1 MASNKQS
8 FALGLAQKAGKA
20 MSGDL
25 AVRGALKSGKTKLLI
40 IASDASET
48 TKKELCLLAKEAKVE
63 ILEISTRVELGS
75 AMGKAPRAAVA
86 IMDVNFAKM
95 LKQ

>member
-1 MASNKQS
+1 MASNKHS

-20 MSGDL
+20 MSGDV
-25 AVRGALKSGKTKLLI
+25 AVRGALKSGKTELLI
-40 IASDASET
+40 IAADASEA
-48 TKKELCLLAKEAKVE
+48 TKKELYFLAQEAKVDVIE
-63 ILEISTRVELGS
+63 ILTRAELGY

>member
-1 MASNKQS
+1 MASNKVS

-20 MSGDL
+20 MSGDV
-25 AVRGALKSGKTKLLI
+25 AVRGALKSGKTQLLI
-40 IASDASET
+40 IATDAAEA
-48 TKKELCLLAKEAKVE
+48 TKKELYFFAEEAKVE
-63 ILEISTRVELGS
+63 TIELLTRAELGY

-95 LKQ
+95 LRQ